1 MLWLPVFVAML
12 VLVIDATTLYFMHTE
27 MSVVARDAARRL
39 TTGQL
44 RNSQEAEDYVASAL
58 AVRELPF
65 TVDVVYDPLN
75 SMEVA
80 ITRTY
85 GDMSITGFST
95 LTIFG
100 RDLTA
105 RASMRSA
112 PLLASASGSGGGAGG
127 STGGGNGN

>member
-1 MLWLPVFVAML
+1 
-12 VLVIDATTLYFMHTE
+12 
-27 MSVVARDAARRL
+27 
-39 TTGQL
+39 
-44 RNSQEAEDYVASAL
+44 
-58 AVRELPF
+58 
-65 TVDVVYDPLN
+65 
-75 SMEVA
+75 
-80 ITRTY
+80 
-85 GDMSITGFST
+85 MSITGFST

>member
-1 MLWLPVFVAML
+1 
-12 VLVIDATTLYFMHTE
+12 
-27 MSVVARDAARRL
+27 
-39 TTGQL
+39 
-44 RNSQEAEDYVASAL
+44 
-58 AVRELPF
+58 
-65 TVDVVYDPLN
+65 
-75 SMEVA
+75 MEVA